1 MDISSIMKKVKL
13 VEVKTRRDVDN
24 LFAGGFHSRF
34 KGQGLDF
41 SEVREYVEGDDVK
54 NIDWKVSARTNDL
67 YIKRYHEEREL
78 NIILAVDISQSQFF
92 GSDSTK
98 KDLLAELVSLLG
110 FSAVKDGNRVG
121 LMSFGDKIENYMEP
135 KKGNKHVM
143 ALISNIYSQG
153 KSGIVNFELAI
164 KHLRNVLKRK
174 AIVIFISDYLFDIDD
189 DLIKKST
196 ILSKKHDV
204 LAIQLVD
211 KREDNIPKSGFVKFR
226 DIENGQSFWVNTNS
240 KKFIKDFEK
249 KNRERDEKLSN
260 YFKRTGIKS
269 TKIKTDEDYIGNL
282 LSLFR

>member
-110 FSAVKDGNRVG
+110 FSAIKDGNRVG

-211 KREDNIPKSGFVKFR
+211 KRENDIPKSGFVKFR

-249 KNRERDEKLSN
+249 KNRERDEKLLN